1 MLVTDLQNSRKL
13 TDWTKKVTN
22 LPVLAGLVNKMG
34 LFEERGSAAS
44 SITFTRDTKT
54 YSILPLSDRRS
65 RGTVTGGFD
74 PKETF
79 ALTIPYIH
87 KEDALT
93 TEDVAQYREWDDPN
107 LQASVS
113 RAIAAK
119 IGDTRIEADQT
130 KEYLKLSALKGLVVD
145 PTDGSTVTNMFTEL
159 GGAQTT
165 VDFLLGTTTTDI
177 SAKINEVIRTV
188 AANNRSG
195 LAAKMPIV
203 LCGNDFFDGLI
214 SHPDVEAAYA
224 QYQNAGAQRLRD
236 NLFDFTAWGAVG
248 YFEHRGMV
256 FVNYAPTFTLADGTS
271 VTPIAAAEGYVIN
284 PNARDLYRGYNGPSN
299 KFSKIGQAGAPM
311 YMYQWAQDK
320 DNGWD
325 FEMEMANLYFM
336 TNPLMSVKVLTS
348 N

>member
-1 MLVTDLQNSRKL
+1 MLATDLQNSRKL
-13 TDWTKKVTN
+13 TDWTTKITN
-22 LPVLAGLVNKMG
+22 LPVLSGLVNAMG

-65 RGTVTGGFD
+65 RGTVTGKFN

-79 ALTIPYIH
+79 ALSIPYIH

-107 LQASVS
+107 IQASVA
-113 RAIAAK
+113 RAIAGK
-119 IGDTRIEADQT
+119 IDDTKIEADQT
-130 KEYLKLSALKGLVVD
+130 KEFLKLSALKGLVVD

-159 GGAQTT
+159 GGSQTT
-165 VDFLLGTTTTDI
+165 VDFLLGGAVDVT
-177 SAKINEVIRTV
+177 AKINEVIRTV

-195 LAAKMPIV
+195 IAAKMPIV
-203 LCGNDFFDGLI
+203 LCGNEFFDKLI
-214 SHPDVEAAYA
+214 SHADVEAAYA
-224 QYQNAGAQRLRD
+224 QYLNSGVQRLRD
-236 NLFDFTAWGAVG
+236 NLFDYTAWGAVG
-248 YFEHRGMV
+248 YFEHRGMI
-256 FVNYAPTFTLADGTS
+256 FVNYAPSFTLQDGTT
-271 VTPIAAAEGYVIN
+271 VTPIATADGYVIN

-325 FEMEMANLYFM
+325 FEMEMANLFFM
-336 TNPLMSVKVLTS
+336 TNPLMSVKVTTS
-348 N
+348 T